1 MARRPASHMS
11 RMSHMSRVPSARR
24 LLDCAPMSVTLDTR
38 ETPPRALLVGVQL
51 PGVDDREQAA
61 SLIEL
66 GHLAKTLGLTV
77 VGRIEQKRDSLA
89 PGAVLGS
96 GKLKELAELTGG
108 TGVIPKGPPPTKRT
122 RKDAA
127 EDAAEEDDA
136 EADGDADG
144 DGNDGEKKKGGKDGR
159 RGDGRRA
166 RGPDKP
172 SVIVVD
178 HDLTPT
184 QLRNLERA
192 TGATVLDRTA
202 VILAI
207 FERHARSREAR
218 LQVEIA
224 RLAYM
229 APRIRETGGGG
240 DRAGGGIGAKGAGE
254 SAAQLERRKVRDRIA
269 ELRGELARIARDA
282 GTRRERRAAANTVAL
297 VGYTNAGKS
306 SLMRALTGSEIYV
319 ADKLFATL
327 DTTVR
332 ALVPAAVPP
341 VFVSDTVGFLKRLP
355 HDLVASFRSTLEE
368 AREADLL
375 LHVVDA
381 ANPAFPAQIAVTRQV
396 LGEIGA
402 VEAPEILLLN
412 KIDRVDGARREALAA
427 EYPDAILLSAKSPE
441 DVAELRT
448 RILDFFA
455 RDMVEGMIHIP
466 FARQRLVGE
475 VHARCRVL
483 GETYDETGTLLR
495 VLAPPGVLAKLQEL
509 VVS

>member
-1 MARRPASHMS
+1 MTT
-11 RMSHMSRVPSARR
+11 
-24 LLDCAPMSVTLDTR
+24 VTRDTRDTR

-51 PGVDDREQAA
+51 PGVDDREHAA

-77 VGRIEQKRDSLA
+77 VGRIEQKRPSLA

-122 RKDAA
+122 RKDAV
-127 EDAAEEDDA
+127 EKDDA
-136 EADGDADG
+136 EADEDEDAAGDAHD
-144 DGNDGEKKKGGKDGR
+144 DEKKGGGKDGR
-159 RGDGRRA
+159 RG

-192 TGATVLDRTA
+192 TGAQVLDRTA

-332 ALVPAAVPP
+332 ALEPPAVPP
-341 VFVSDTVGFLKRLP
+341 VYVSDTVGFLKRLP

-381 ANPAFPAQIAVTRQV
+381 ANPAFAAQIAVTRQV

-412 KIDRVDGARREALAA
+412 KIDRVDAARREALAA

-441 DVAELRT
+441 DVAALRT
-448 RILDFFA
+448 RVLDFFA

-466 FARQRLVGE
+466 FARQRLVSE
-475 VHARCRVL
+475 VHTRCRVL

>member
-1 MARRPASHMS
+1 MPPRAASHMS

-24 LLDCAPMSVTLDTR
+24 LLDCALMSVTLDTR

-108 TGVIPKGPPPTKRT
+108 TGIIPKGPPPTKRT

-127 EDAAEEDDA
+127 EEDDA

-144 DGNDGEKKKGGKDGR
+144 DADDDEKKEGGKDGR

-192 TGATVLDRTA
+192 TGAQVLDRTA

-254 SAAQLERRKVRDRIA
+254 STAQLERRKVRDRIA

-332 ALVPAAVPP
+332 ALVPPAVPP

-412 KIDRVDGARREALAA
+412 KIDRVDAARRAALAA

-441 DVAELRT
+441 DAAQLRT
-448 RILDFFA
+448 HILDFFA

-483 GETYDETGTLLR
+483 GESYDETGTLLR
-495 VLAPPGVLAKLQEL
+495 VLAPPGVLAQLQEL